1 MKKCKRMFALLMALM
16 VCCSICISA
25 GAVEQKDL
33 GSTIDRFYYT
43 VYDKHG
49 NVKETGILPGPNER
63 ATWHSITLGNGDS
76 VKLKSEDNDY
86 FYAVSG
92 TRINFEMTLN
102 RTANVAIDFIDDSGN
117 TIEDFRGNEM
127 TSCSFTLEDTAYF
140 YVKVTNLSSDQIIMK
155 NARLTF

>member
-1 MKKCKRMFALLMALM
+1 M
-16 VCCSICISA
+16 
-25 GAVEQKDL
+25 
-33 GSTIDRFYYT
+33 
-43 VYDKHG
+43 YDKDG

>member
-43 VYDKHG
+43 VYDKDG

-92 TRINFEMTLN
+92 TRINF
-102 RTANVAIDFIDDSGN
+102 
-117 TIEDFRGNEM
+117 
-127 TSCSFTLEDTAYF
+127 
-140 YVKVTNLSSDQIIMK
+140 
-155 NARLTF
+155 